1 MRRVSRRTF
10 LSTAAGTSAAMAADR
25 LSQAAQQPVPI
36 IDTHIH
42 LFDPTRPQGAPYSGP
57 RVPGQAPI
65 PAYPDR
71 YRKLAAPLG
80 AVGAIKVEASP
91 WVEDNLWVL
100 DVAQRD
106 TIIVG
111 VIGNLEPDKP
121 EFKEYFDRYRKH
133 PLFRGIRY
141 GNLWGRDIGKQVQNP
156 AFIDGLKLLADADL
170 VLDTANPRMA
180 LLQAMVTINDKV
192 PNLRIVIDHLPNFEP
207 TEAERP
213 AYLAILK
220 EIAQRPNMNVKLSAI
235 LRRVDG
241 QVSMDLSSY
250 KARLDLLVATF
261 GEDRILFGSDWP
273 NSDGVAPVDQVFRIA
288 KDYFATQPRAVAEKY
303 FWKNSLNVYKWIKR
317 EPSQPTA

>member
-1 MRRVSRRTF
+1 MGRRTL
-10 LSTAAGTSAAMAADR
+10 LSGALGAVGAALVSWRADAQSAAI
-25 LSQAAQQPVPI
+25 PI

-80 AVGAIKVEASP
+80 SVGAIKVEASP

-100 DVAQRD
+100 EVAQRD

-111 VIGNLEPDKP
+111 VIGNLEPEKP

-141 GNLWGRDIGKQVQNP
+141 GNLWGRDAAKQVENP
-156 AFIDGLKLLADADL
+156 AFIDGLKVLADADL
-170 VLDTANPRMA
+170 VLDTANPRMS

-213 AYLAILK
+213 AYLAMLK
-220 EIAQRPNMNVKLSAI
+220 EISQRPQMFVKLSEI

-241 QVSMDLSSY
+241 KVPMDLAAY
-250 KARLDLLVATF
+250 RAKLDLLMGTF

-288 KDYFATQPRAVAEKY
+288 KEYFATQPRTVAEKY
-303 FWKNSLNVYKWIKR
+303 FWRNSVKVYKWVKR
-317 EPSQPTA
+317 EPTQPTA

>member
-1 MRRVSRRTF
+1 MRSVTRRTF
-10 LSTAAGTSAAMAADR
+10 LGGAAVAAGAAFAPR
-25 LSQAAQQPVPI
+25 PAAQNAPVPI

-57 RVPGQAPI
+57 RVVGQAPV

-80 AVGAIKVEASP
+80 SVGAIKVEASP

-141 GNLWGRDIGKQVQNP
+141 GNLWGRDIVRQSANP

-170 VLDTANPRMA
+170 VLDTANPRLT

-192 PNLRIVIDHLPNFEP
+192 PDLRIVLDHLPNFEP

-213 AYLAILK
+213 EYQALLK
-220 EIAQRPNMNVKLSAI
+220 EIAQRPRINVKLSAI

-241 QVSMDLSSY
+241 KVSTDVATY
-250 KARLDLLVATF
+250 RPRLDLLMATF

-273 NSDGVAPVDQVFRIA
+273 NSDGVAPIDQVFRIA
-288 KDYFATQPRAVAEKY
+288 KEYFATQPRAVAEKY
-303 FWKNSLNVYKWIKR
+303 FWRTSVNVYKWVKR
-317 EPSQPTA
+317 DPSQPTV

>member
-1 MRRVSRRTF
+1 MGRRTL
-10 LSTAAGTSAAMAADR
+10 LSGALGAVGAALVSWRADAQSAAI
-25 LSQAAQQPVPI
+25 PI

-80 AVGAIKVEASP
+80 SVGAIKVEASP

-100 DVAQRD
+100 EVAQRD

-111 VIGNLEPDKP
+111 VIGNLEPEKP

-141 GNLWGRDIGKQVQNP
+141 GNLWGRDAAKQVENP
-156 AFIDGLKLLADADL
+156 AFIDGLKVLADADL
-170 VLDTANPRMA
+170 VLDTANPRMS

-213 AYLAILK
+213 AYLAMLK
-220 EIAQRPNMNVKLSAI
+220 EISQRPEMFVKLSEI

-241 QVSMDLSSY
+241 KVPMDLAAY
-250 KARLDLLVATF
+250 RAKLDLLMGTF

-288 KDYFATQPRAVAEKY
+288 KEYFATQPRTVAEKY
-303 FWKNSLNVYKWIKR
+303 FWRNSVKVYKWVKR
-317 EPSQPTA
+317 EPTQPTA